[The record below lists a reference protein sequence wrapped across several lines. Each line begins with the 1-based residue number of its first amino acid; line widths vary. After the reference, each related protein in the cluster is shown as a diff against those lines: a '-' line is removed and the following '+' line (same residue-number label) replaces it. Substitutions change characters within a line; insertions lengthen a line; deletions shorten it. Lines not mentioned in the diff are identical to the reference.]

1 MPGAQTGAPGAR
13 PKFKTSFKATK
24 TYEPVHTGGKVTL
37 SGDGKWLVST
47 LNDQALVT
55 QLDTGERIKQ
65 LKGDT
70 SEVSTLAL
78 TPTPPSPLDGGFLL
92 TCNKSLALQLYSLPS
107 LELHR
112 TIAKAHDAPIITC
125 GADPTGT
132 LFATGSADG
141 VVKVWDAQHAH
152 CTHVF
157 KGHGGIISALVFDI
171 GKDGQRARL
180 VSGADDCRIR
190 VWDLRSRECLHVLEG
205 HVSVVRGL
213 DVTQDGKLLVSG
225 GRDKVVNVWDLDRGV
240 LRKTMPV
247 FETLETVG
255 LVDVPAQQDF
265 DGVGKGKAKEGP
277 TRRAVYTGGDKG
289 VIRLWDLATGQEIST
304 ADKHEHGKL
313 HEITDVIHTPGTLT
327 SVHVDLNI
335 IVRSLPDL
343 SIAQQVIGFNDE
355 VIDLT
360 YLTSP
365 NEQEG
370 GKEDEDV
377 VSERKESHLAVA
389 TNSDLIRIYNL
400 SRYHVDLL
408 AGHHDVALSL
418 ARSTR
423 GDVLV
428 SGSKDKTARVW
439 QQRRAREG
447 SGARRWEC
455 TGVAHGHVE
464 SVGAVAVSKKET
476 NFFVTASQDRT
487 AKVWDL
493 AGVLSPGALEAD
505 EPHVA
510 VKALTTLKIHDK
522 DINALDIAPN
532 DKLLASGSQ
541 DRTAKLFSVQYT
553 AKTKSSPASAQMTL
567 LGTFKGHKRGV
578 WTVKFSPTDQCLATG
593 SGDRTIK
600 LWNLT
605 DFTCI
610 KTFEGHSNSVLRVDF
625 LTRGMQLS
633 SCGSDGLV
641 KVWNVK
647 DENCVATL
655 DNHEDKIW
663 GLTISKDE
671 SQIVSGGADSV
682 ITVWQDVTEEQELEK
697 IAEREE
703 QVLMEQDFENFVQ
716 IKDYTN
722 AIRLALTMN
731 QPKRLLRLLTEVRHA
746 SPEMTLSFTGSINV
760 DSVIKSLSTV
770 DLRQLLMYIKDWNTV
785 ARTAEV
791 AQGVLHA
798 VFKFHSVEQVLEA
811 LEPPKPLEE
820 EQDEDEED
828 ESGDDEDD
836 AMNGRQGRGR
846 RPKRKPVEMKAGE
859 LLQALI
865 PYTERHMNRA
875 DKLVRESFIVEHLLS
890 QMVGFEDFDGDGD
903 VEMQEDRVGR

>member
-1 MPGAQTGAPGAR
+1 MPTVQAAAPSVR
-13 PKFKTSFKATK
+13 PKFKTSFKSVK
-24 TYEPVHTGGKVTL
+24 TYDPVHTGGKVAL
-37 SGDGKWLVST
+37 SGDGSWLVST

-55 QLDTGERIKQ
+55 ELATGERIKK
-65 LKGDT
+65 LTGDT
-70 SEVSTLAL
+70 SEVSTLAV
-78 TPTPPSPLDGGFLL
+78 TPSPPSPLDGGFLL

-125 GADPTGT
+125 CADPTGT

-157 KGHGGIISALVFDI
+157 KGHGGVISALVFDI
-171 GKDGQRARL
+171 GNDGQRARL

-190 VWDLRSRECLHVLEG
+190 VWDLRSRECVHVLEG

-213 DVTQDGKLLVSG
+213 DVTSDGKLLVSG
-225 GRDKVVNVWDLDRGV
+225 GRDKVVNVWDMDRGV

-255 LVDVPAQQDF
+255 LVEIPAQIS
-265 DGVGKGKAKEGP
+265 GSKGKEKEGS
-277 TRRAVYTGGDKG
+277 TKRAVYTAGDKG
-289 VIRLWDLATGQEIST
+289 VIRLWDLATGQET
-304 ADKHEHGKL
+304 PRADDDDKAPEGKA
-313 HEITDVIHTPGTLT
+313 HEITDVIHTPAQATLT
-327 SVHVDLNI
+327 AVHVDLNI

-343 SIAQQVIGFNDE
+343 TIAQQVIGFNDE

-365 NEQEG
+365 S
-370 GKEDEDV
+370 EDERV
-377 VSERKESHLAVA
+377 ESHLAVA
-389 TNSDLIRIYNL
+389 TNSDLIRMYDL

-408 AGHHDVALSL
+408 AGHQDVALSL
-418 ARSTR
+418 ARTTA

-439 QQRRAREG
+439 QCREG
-447 SGARRWEC
+447 AQRWVC
-455 TGVAHGHVE
+455 TGLAQGHVE
-464 SVGAVAVSKKET
+464 SVGAVAVSKKES

-493 AGVLSPGALEAD
+493 TELISAGETDTTRP
-505 EPHVA
+505 

-553 AKTKSSPASAQMTL
+553 SKTKSAPASAQLAL
-567 LGTFKGHKRGV
+567 LGAFKGHKRGV

-593 SGDRTIK
+593 SGDRTIR

-663 GLTISKDE
+663 GLTVSKDE
-671 SQIVSGGADSV
+671 SRMVSGGADSV
-682 ITVWQDVTEEQELEK
+682 ITVWQDVTEEQGLEK

-716 IKDYTN
+716 IKDYTS

-731 QPKRLLRLLTEVRHA
+731 QPKRLLRLLTEVRRA
-746 SPEMTLSFTGSINV
+746 SLEMSDSFTGSVNV

-785 ARTAEV
+785 ARTAEI

-798 VFKFHSVEQVLEA
+798 IFKYHSVEHVLEA
-811 LEPPKPLEE
+811 LEPPKPSE
-820 EQDEDEED
+820 EDEEREED
-828 ESGDDEDD
+828 SDEDD
-836 AMNGRQGRGR
+836 DDAMDGGKQRR

-890 QMVGFEDFDGDGD
+890 QMVGFEDFDD
-903 VEMQEDRVGR
+903 VEMLDDKAGR